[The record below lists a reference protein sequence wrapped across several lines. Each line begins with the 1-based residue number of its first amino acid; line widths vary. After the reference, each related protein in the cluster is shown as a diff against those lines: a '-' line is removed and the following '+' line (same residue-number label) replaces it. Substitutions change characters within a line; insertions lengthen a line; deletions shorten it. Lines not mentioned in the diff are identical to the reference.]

1 MKQLYKRGGGTLIAL
16 LMTAVLAVG
25 CSSDDEDDS
34 TKQTYSVTVASGIE
48 HGTVTANPTSAEA
61 GATITLTATPASGYE
76 LDSYSVTDSDSKSI
90 AVSGNS
96 FTMPESNVTVNA
108 TFKTQGT
115 ESGGGSGGTDAIHIS
130 HLNEISGSGNYI
142 LDNDIQDERFGSLTN
157 ATVSLNLNGHTINSL
172 NDLSING
179 GTVSLRG
186 NGKIYCKG
194 QMLSY
199 GDGLSEERKHNG
211 FGINNAAVL
220 NIYDNVVIENADSGV
235 FVFSGSGCTINMYGG
250 SITKC
255 DYGVFMYGDDT
266 TSAVNMHGGT
276 ITGCRKGVFAYGQ
289 AASRVNIDGGT
300 VTGNTKDID

>member
-1 MKQLYKRGGGTLIAL
+1 
-16 LMTAVLAVG
+16 MTAVLAVG

-142 LDNDIQDERFGSLTN
+142 MAHDIQDERFGSLTN

-220 NIYDNVVIENADSGV
+220 NIYDNAVPVARLTCMGALSQNATMV
-235 FVFSGSGCTINMYGG
+235 FLCTAMILLLQ
-250 SITKC
+250 SICMEALLQVAEKAFLHMVRLRLALTLTEELLQEIQK
-255 DYGVFMYGDDT
+255 T
-266 TSAVNMHGGT
+266 LTNSSN
-276 ITGCRKGVFAYGQ
+276 RPK
-289 AASRVNIDGGT
+289 SWLP
-300 VTGNTKDID
+300 